1 MIILSWWYVVNDEM
15 LRLSL
20 IDIMNMDLLNDFVN
34 KIFGYRLGDNE
45 FVYIQY
51 KIVKG
56 NIFLNI
62 FDNVKKNRFRA
73 FIYTLDNIDSDDDTI
88 YINVKDCYDKWKSR
102 KTKKKLYLLGG
113 LLYSNNNIEKKEIIE
128 SLFDDVR
135 IKYVLYK
142 YFIL

>member
-1 MIILSWWYVVNDEM
+1 MNDEM

-20 IDIMNMDLLNDFVN
+20 IEIMNMDLLNDFVN
-34 KIFGYRLGDNE
+34 RVFGYNLGDNE

-51 KIVKG
+51 KIVKD
-56 NIFLNI
+56 NVVLNV
-62 FDNVKKNRFRA
+62 FDNTKNNRFRA
-73 FIYTLDNIDSDDDTI
+73 FVFTLDDIDSDDDTM
-88 YINVKDCYDKWKSR
+88 YINVTYYYDKWKNK
-102 KTKKKLYLLGG
+102 KTKKKLYLLGA
-113 LLYSNNNIEKKEIIE
+113 LLYSNVNDEKKEIIE

>member
-1 MIILSWWYVVNDEM
+1 MNDEM

-20 IDIMNMDLLNDFVN
+20 IEIMNMDLLNDFVN
-34 KIFGYRLGDNE
+34 RIFGYRLGDNE

-56 NIFLNI
+56 NIVLNV
-62 FDNVKKNRFRA
+62 FDNAKKNRFRA
-73 FIYTLDNIDSDDDTI
+73 FIYTLDNIDSDDDTM
-88 YINVKDCYDKWKSR
+88 YINIKDCYDKWKKN
-102 KTKKKLYLLGG
+102 KTKKKLYLLGA
-113 LLYSNNNIEKKEIIE
+113 LLYSTNNIEKKEIIE

>member
-1 MIILSWWYVVNDEM
+1 M

-20 IDIMNMDLLNDFVN
+20 IEIMNMDLLNDYVN

-51 KIVKG
+51 KIVKE
-56 NIFLNI
+56 NIVLNV
-62 FDNVKKNRFRA
+62 FDNAKKNRFRA
-73 FIYTLDNIDSDDDTI
+73 YIFTLDNINSDDDTM
-88 YINVKDCYDKWKSR
+88 YINVKNCYDKWKIN
-102 KTKKKLYLLGG
+102 KTRKKLYLLGA
-113 LLYSNNNIEKKEIIE
+113 LLYSTINQEKKEIIE
-128 SLFDDVR
+128 SLFDDIR

>member
-1 MIILSWWYVVNDEM
+1 M

-20 IDIMNMDLLNDFVN
+20 IDIMNMDLLNNFVN
-34 KIFGYRLGDNE
+34 RIFGYRLGNNE

-51 KIVKG
+51 KIVKD
-56 NIFLNI
+56 NVVLNV
-62 FDNVKKNRFRA
+62 FDNAKKNRFRA
-73 FIYTLDNIDSDDDTI
+73 FIYTLDNIDSDDDTM
-88 YINVKDCYDKWKSR
+88 YINVKECYDKWKSN
-102 KTKKKLYLLGG
+102 KTKKKLYLLGAI
-113 LLYSNNNIEKKEIIE
+113 LYSNSNQEKKEIIE

>member
-1 MIILSWWYVVNDEM
+1 M

-20 IDIMNMDLLNDFVN
+20 IEIMNMDLLNDFVN
-34 KIFGYRLGDNE
+34 RIFGYRLGNNE

-51 KIVKG
+51 KIVKE
-56 NIFLNI
+56 NIVLNV
-62 FDNVKKNRFRA
+62 FDNTKKNRFRA
-73 FIYTLDNIDSDDDTI
+73 FIYTLDDIDSDDDTM
-88 YINVKDCYDKWKSR
+88 YINIKDCYDKWNNN
-102 KTKKKLYLLGG
+102 KTKKKLYLIGA
-113 LLYSNNNIEKKEIIE
+113 LLYSNHNQEKKEIIE

>member
-1 MIILSWWYVVNDEM
+1 M

-20 IDIMNMDLLNDFVN
+20 IDIMNMDLLNNFVN
-34 KIFGYRLGDNE
+34 RIFGYRLGDNE
-45 FVYIQY
+45 FIYIQY

-56 NIFLNI
+56 NVVLNV
-62 FDNVKKNRFRA
+62 FDNTKKNRFRA
-73 FIYTLDNIDSDDDTI
+73 FIYTLDNIDCDDDTM
-88 YINVKDCYDKWKSR
+88 YIDVKECYDKWKNK
-102 KTKKKLYLLGG
+102 KTKKKLYLLGA
-113 LLYSNNNIEKKEIIE
+113 LLYTSINQEKKEIIE

>member
-1 MIILSWWYVVNDEM
+1 M

-20 IDIMNMDLLNDFVN
+20 IEIMDFGLLNDFVN
-34 KIFGYRLGDNE
+34 RVFGYRLGDNE

-56 NIFLNI
+56 NVVLNV
-62 FDNVKKNRFRA
+62 FDNAKKNRFKA
-73 FIYTLDNIDSDDDTI
+73 FVFTLDNIESDKDTV
-88 YINVKDCYDKWKSR
+88 YINVKESYLKWKEN
-102 KTKKKLYLLGG
+102 KTRKKLFLLGS
-113 LLYSNNNIEKKEIIE
+113 LLYTTNNDEKKEIIE
-128 SLFDDVR
+128 SLFDDIK

>member
-1 MIILSWWYVVNDEM
+1 M

-34 KIFGYRLGDNE
+34 RIFGYRLSDNE

-56 NIFLNI
+56 NIVLNVY
-62 FDNVKKNRFRA
+62 DNANKNRFRA
-73 FIYTLDNIDSDDDTI
+73 FIYTLDNIDSDDDTM
-88 YINVKDCYDKWKSR
+88 YINAKESYNKWKNK
-102 KTKKKLYLLGG
+102 KTKKKLYLLGA
-113 LLYSNNNIEKKEIIE
+113 LLYSNNNQEKKEIIE

>member
-1 MIILSWWYVVNDEM
+1 MNDEM

-34 KIFGYRLGDNE
+34 RIFGYRLGNNE

-56 NIFLNI
+56 NVVLNV
-62 FDNVKKNRFRA
+62 FDNAKKKRFRA
-73 FIYTLDNIDSDDDTI
+73 FIYTLDNIDSDYDSM
-88 YINVKDCYDKWKSR
+88 YINVKDCYDKWKNN
-102 KTKKKLYLLGG
+102 KTKKRLYLLGA
-113 LLYSNNNIEKKEIIE
+113 LLYSNNNQEKKEIIE
-128 SLFDDVR
+128 SLFDDIK

>member
-1 MIILSWWYVVNDEM
+1 M

-20 IDIMNMDLLNDFVN
+20 IDIMNMDLLNYFVN
-34 KIFGYRLGDNE
+34 KIFGYRLGNNE

-51 KIVKG
+51 KIVKD
-56 NIFLNI
+56 NVVINV
-62 FDNVKKNRFRA
+62 FDNSKKNRFRA
-73 FIYTLDNIDSDDDTI
+73 FIYTLDNIDSDDDTM
-88 YINVKDCYDKWKSR
+88 YINVKVCYDKWKNK
-102 KTKKKLYLLGG
+102 KTKKKLYLLGA
-113 LLYSNNNIEKKEIIE
+113 LLYSNNNQEKKEIIE

>member
-1 MIILSWWYVVNDEM
+1 VIYVNDEM

-62 FDNVKKNRFRA
+62 FDNFKKNRFRA

>member
-1 MIILSWWYVVNDEM
+1 MIYVNDEM

>member
-1 MIILSWWYVVNDEM
+1 M

-56 NIFLNI
+56 NVVINV
-62 FDNVKKNRFRA
+62 FDNSKKNRFRA
-73 FIYTLDNIDSDDDTI
+73 FIYTLDNIDSDNDTM
-88 YINVKDCYDKWKSR
+88 YINVKECYDKWMK
-102 KTKKKLYLLGG
+102 KKNMKKLYLLGA
-113 LLYSNNNIEKKEIIE
+113 LLYSNNNQEKKEIIE
-128 SLFDDVR
+128 SLFNDVR

>member
-1 MIILSWWYVVNDEM
+1 M

-51 KIVKG
+51 KIVKE
-56 NIFLNI
+56 NVVLNV
-62 FDNVKKNRFRA
+62 FDNARKNRFRA
-73 FIYTLDNIDSDDDTI
+73 FIYTLDNIDSDDDTM
-88 YINVKDCYDKWKSR
+88 YINVKDCYNKYKNK
-102 KTKKKLYLLGG
+102 KTKHKLYLLGA
-113 LLYSNNNIEKKEIIE
+113 LLYSNNNKEKKEIIE
-128 SLFDDVR
+128 SLFDDFK

>member
-1 MIILSWWYVVNDEM
+1 MNDEM

-20 IDIMNMDLLNDFVN
+20 IEIMNMDLLNDFVN
-34 KIFGYRLGDNE
+34 RIFGYRLGDNE

-56 NIFLNI
+56 NVVMNV
-62 FDNVKKNRFRA
+62 FDNAKKNRFRA
-73 FIYTLDNIDSDDDTI
+73 FIFTLDDIDSDDDTT
-88 YINVKDCYDKWKSR
+88 YINVKECYLKYKDN
-102 KTKKKLYLLGG
+102 KTKKKLLLLGA
-113 LLYSNNNIEKKEIIE
+113 LLYSTYNDEKKEIIE
-128 SLFDDVR
+128 SLFDDVK

>member
-1 MIILSWWYVVNDEM
+1 M

-34 KIFGYRLGDNE
+34 KLLGYRLGDNE

-56 NIFLNI
+56 NVVLNV
-62 FDNVKKNRFRA
+62 FDNAKKNRFRA
-73 FIYTLDNIDSDDDTI
+73 FIYTVDIIDSDDDTM
-88 YINVKDCYDKWKSR
+88 YINVKDCYNNWINKKI
-102 KTKKKLYLLGG
+102 KKKLYLLGA
-113 LLYSNNNIEKKEIIE
+113 LLYSSNNQEKKEIIE

>member
-1 MIILSWWYVVNDEM
+1 MNDEM

-20 IDIMNMDLLNDFVN
+20 IEIMNMDLLNNFIN

-51 KIVKG
+51 KIVKD
-56 NIFLNI
+56 NVVLNV
-62 FDNVKKNRFRA
+62 FDNAKKNRFKA
-73 FIYTLDNIDSDDDTI
+73 FIYTLNNIDNDDDTM
-88 YINVKDCYDKWKSR
+88 YINVKECYLKWKNKKIR
-102 KTKKKLYLLGG
+102 KKLYLVGA
-113 LLYSNNNIEKKEIIE
+113 LLYSNNNQEKKEIIE

>member
-1 MIILSWWYVVNDEM
+1 M